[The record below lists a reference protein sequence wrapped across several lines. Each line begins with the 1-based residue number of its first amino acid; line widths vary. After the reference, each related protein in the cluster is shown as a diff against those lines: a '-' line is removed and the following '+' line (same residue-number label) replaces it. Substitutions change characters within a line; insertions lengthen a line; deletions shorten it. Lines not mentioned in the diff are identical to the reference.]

1 MKKRRHNPLLLLILI
16 WMAGILVFL
25 CLGIWNF
32 YTAEKDT
39 ENRLLGEAGRI
50 AAQLS
55 SLVAQYPDL
64 TNSVQIRSMIAGV
77 MEDENIYA
85 VKVILREGISEGW
98 RRNYLWEPIVWDD
111 EIAENCIQGMTPLRK
126 DGKTVGAVEIWLS
139 PRQIDEEEQKLFSH
153 ERTRFLI
160 LAIFWTLALWL
171 MLKYG
176 FSFKRIKRQWEGI
189 KGSPYANETRSGS
202 EIEPL
207 GLSARQGE
215 NSSPRDFTLSNQDLG
230 RRYQRKNPDSWLVF
244 AGLFR
249 QTFAHGPELINKLY
263 ANNELAGL
271 CHLGRILEK
280 VAPCLGSIK
289 LLEAAKNM
297 QESLNNPASR
307 DKASSVEK
315 CSRILE
321 ELLLSLKTR
330 AN

>member
-1 MKKRRHNPLLLLILI
+1 MKKRRFNPLWSLILI
-16 WMAGILVFL
+16 WMAGIMVFL

-32 YTAEKDT
+32 YTYEKDT

-50 AAQLS
+50 AAQLA

-64 TNSVQIRSMIAGV
+64 ANRIQIRNMIAGV

-85 VKVILREGISEGW
+85 VKVDLKKGVSEGW
-98 RRNYLWEPIVWDD
+98 RRNYLWEPIVWDN

-126 DGKTVGAVEIWLS
+126 DGKTVGTIEIWLS
-139 PRQIDEEEQKLFSH
+139 PRQINEEEQKLFSH
-153 ERTRFLI
+153 ERLRFLV
-160 LAIFWTLALWL
+160 LAVFWTLALWL

-176 FSFKRIKRQWEGI
+176 FSFKRLKRQWEGRASSI
-189 KGSPYANETRSGS
+189 NAGETNSGS

-207 GLSARQGE
+207 GLTAKKSE
-215 NSSPRDFTLSNQDLG
+215 NLCCPDLSLSNQELG

-244 AGLFR
+244 TGLFR
-249 QTFAHGPELINKLY
+249 QTFSHGPELMNKLY

-280 VAPCLGSIK
+280 VAPCLGSVK

-297 QESLNNPASR
+297 QESLNDPASGN
-307 DKASSVEK
+307 KASSVEK
-315 CSRILE
+315 CSKILE
-321 ELLLSLKTR
+321 ELLLSLKT
-330 AN
+330 